1 MPTSDPATRFR
12 SAFVLLLA
20 LAVTAAFLLTIQ
32 GFLMSLLVAVVLTGL
47 CRPIDR
53 RLLKAIGAR
62 PSASAAL
69 TVLSLTLFLFVP
81 MFLLAVLVAGQ
92 ALEISETAQPWV
104 TEQLASRSGPDAATG
119 LVLPEILQ
127 PYEPRIIEK
136 AGELAGSIG
145 GFLVGALAHA
155 TRGTVTFIF
164 LSFVTLYATFFF
176 LRDGQ
181 QLLDRLLRVMPLS
194 PEHEERMVAQFL
206 SVSRATVKG
215 TLVIG
220 IVQGG
225 LAGLAFAIAGIGG
238 AAFWGVVMAV
248 LSIIPGLGTAVI
260 WVPAVIYLLTTGQTV
275 AGIALAIWCG
285 AVVGTADN
293 VLRPT
298 LVGRDT
304 QMPDLL
310 ILLSTLGGLMLFGA
324 VGIVVGPL
332 VAALFMTVWDIYLET
347 FDAYLPAVAPA
358 VD

>member
-1 MPTSDPATRFR
+1 MPTSDPAARFR

-53 RLLKAIGAR
+53 RLLKAIGPR
-62 PSASAAL
+62 PTASAAL
-69 TVLSLTLFLFVP
+69 TVLGLTLFLVVP
-81 MFLLAVLVAGQ
+81 MFMLAVLVTGQ
-92 ALEISETAQPWV
+92 ALEISESAQPWV
-104 TEQLASRSGPDAATG
+104 AEQLARRSDPHAATRFA
-119 LVLPEILQ
+119 LPEILR

-136 AGELAGSIG
+136 AGELAGTVG
-145 GFLVGALAHA
+145 GFLVSALAHA
-155 TRGTVTFIF
+155 TRGTVAFIF

-181 QLLDRLLRVMPLS
+181 ALLDRLLRVMPLS
-194 PEHEERMVAQFL
+194 QEHEERMVAQFL

-225 LAGLAFAIAGIGG
+225 LAGLAFAIAGIEG

-248 LSIIPGLGTAVI
+248 LSIIPGLGTAII
-260 WVPAVIYLLTTGQTV
+260 WVPAVIYLVTTGQTV
-275 AGIALAIWCG
+275 AGIALAVWCV

-347 FDAYLPAVAPA
+347 FDAYLPPVVPA

>member
-1 MPTSDPATRFR
+1 
-12 SAFVLLLA
+12 
-20 LAVTAAFLLTIQ
+20 
-32 GFLMSLLVAVVLTGL
+32 
-47 CRPIDR
+47 
-53 RLLKAIGAR
+53 
-62 PSASAAL
+62 
-69 TVLSLTLFLFVP
+69 LFLFVP
-81 MFLLAVLVAGQ
+81 LFLLAILVTGQ
-92 ALEISETAQPWV
+92 ALEISESAQPWV
-104 TEQLASRSGPDAATG
+104 AEQLARRSDPDAISTLA
-119 LVLPEILQ
+119 LPEILQ

-136 AGELAGSIG
+136 AGQLAGSLG
-145 GFLVGALAHA
+145 GFLVGALANA

-176 LRDGQ
+176 LRDGRA
-181 QLLDRLLRVMPLS
+181 LLERLLRVMPLS
-194 PEHEERMVAQFL
+194 QEHEERMVAQFL

-225 LAGLAFAIAGIGG
+225 LAGGAFAIAGIEG

-248 LSIIPGLGTAVI
+248 LSIIPGLGTAII
-260 WVPAVIYLLTTGQTV
+260 WVPAVIFLGTTGQTV
-275 AGIALAIWCG
+275 AAIALAVWCV

-324 VGIVVGPL
+324 VGIIVGPL

-347 FDAYLPAVAPA
+347 FDAYLPPVASA
-358 VD
+358 AD

>member
-1 MPTSDPATRFR
+1 MPTSDPALRFR

-20 LAVTAAFLLTIQ
+20 LAVTAVFLLTIQ

-47 CRPIDR
+47 CRPIYR
-53 RLLKAIGAR
+53 GSLKAIGPR
-62 PSASAAL
+62 PTAAAAL
-69 TVLSLTLFLFVP
+69 TVLGLTFFLFVP
-81 MFLLAVLVAGQ
+81 MLLLAILVTGQ

-104 TEQLASRSGPDAATG
+104 AEQLALRADPNAASPA
-119 LVLPEILQ
+119 LMLPEILQ

-155 TRGTVTFIF
+155 TRGTVKFFF

-176 LRDGQ
+176 LRDGRP
-181 QLLDRLLRVMPLS
+181 LLNRLLRVMPLA

-225 LAGLAFAIAGIGG
+225 LAGLAFAIAGIEG

-260 WVPAVIYLLTTGQTV
+260 WIPAVIYLLMTGQV
-275 AGIALAIWCG
+275 GAGIGLAVWCG

-347 FDAYLPAVAPA
+347 FDAYLPEISPSR
-358 VD
+358 